1 MLILKIRLCCLLD
14 QLDATFVRSIKVF
27 QPRRLNSSLL
37 ISSPQKRL
45 NERKKHRSNFHL
57 LPPIELPV
65 QDRGETA
72 SVIRCLCASAHS
84 GSSQQPLRFLPQ
96 VDSRS
101 RQLISSHHMPPRHGS
116 VATAEFSN
124 QGFILSRSSLL
135 SNLLSRRYA
144 DLFFLIFFHAG
155 MAC

>member
-1 MLILKIRLCCLLD
+1 MQLSSVRLRSSNSRGWTPLFLSLHPNKDETKERNTDLIFTSFL
-14 QLDATFVRSIKVF
+14 QLSCWCKTGEKPPPSSDAHAPPHTVAAA
-27 QPRRLNSSLL
+27 SS
-37 ISSPQKRL
+37 
-45 NERKKHRSNFHL
+45 
-57 LPPIELPV
+57 
-65 QDRGETA
+65 
-72 SVIRCLCASAHS
+72 
-84 GSSQQPLRFLPQ
+84 LRFLPQ

-101 RQLISSHHMPPRHGS
+101 RQLISSHHTPPRHGS
-116 VATAEFSN
+116 VAMAEFSN